1 MVVGGGGIDIA
12 VHRRVNVRADYE
24 YQHWMSFP
32 YSGLNPQLIT
42 VGAAYH
48 FGAGKPH

>member
-1 MVVGGGGIDIA
+1 
-12 VHRRVNVRADYE
+12 
-24 YQHWMSFP
+24 MSFP
-32 YSGLNPQLIT
+32 YSGLNPQVVT